1 MGAQVFVDEVF
12 SCQVSRNAEKKNRRS
27 AEIS

>member
-12 SCQVSRNAEKKNRRS
+12 SCQISRNDEKKNRRS
-27 AEIS
+27 AQNS